1 MKLTASDSFQLAKL
15 FVETSK
21 QISDVLFDKDLPRND
36 NWEKLKSTNMLLLA
50 AAGNLV
56 TQGVGVNLQDGK
68 ADLAQLKEATKE
80 AKDALQVVTKIKK
93 AMAIA
98 GALLDIATAI
108 PTGNIASI
116 ATSAAG
122 LYTTLGL
129 PVPFQI

>member
-1 MKLTASDSFQLAKL
+1 MKLSASDAFDLAKRL
-15 FVETSK
+15 VDTSK
-21 QISDVLFDKDLPRND
+21 QISDVLFNKGLPLND

-50 AAGNLV
+50 AAGNL
-56 TQGVGVNLQDGK
+56 TTHGVGVILEDGK
-68 ADLAQLKEATKE
+68 ADLNQLKDVIQK
-80 AKDALQVVTKIKK
+80 AKDALQVVTNIKK

-122 LYTTLGL
+122 LFKTLGL
-129 PVPFQI
+129 QVPFEI